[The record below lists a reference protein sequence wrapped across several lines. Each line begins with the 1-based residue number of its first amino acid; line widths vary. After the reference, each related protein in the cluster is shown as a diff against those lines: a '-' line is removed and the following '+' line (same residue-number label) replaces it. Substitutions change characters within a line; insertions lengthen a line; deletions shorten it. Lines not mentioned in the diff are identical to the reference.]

1 MRYLLWA
8 VGIISFVAFISVI
21 ADGGDGVDAARVAP
35 RELNRLPAST
45 QDPIPDAA
53 SSKLSLPK
61 ELEGSSIE
69 VGFTQDGEPEPHLLA
84 VAGEGTVKLYELQ
97 ENAPATDRKKATAP
111 TPAPEGEASK
121 TMPVELYVKRMSQAI
136 DVDHFFTA
144 LQPRPKRRCKD
155 QYVVRIKRGSKFRER
170 RGCSNQSNDAF
181 AALAQ
186 NAFRDAFL
194 VWRKGK

>member
-8 VGIISFVAFISVI
+8 VGIISLVAFVSVF
-21 ADGGDGVDAARVAP
+21 AGGSDGVDAARVAP
-35 RELNRLPAST
+35 REINRLPASNI
-45 QDPIPDAA
+45 DPIPDVTT
-53 SSKLSLPK
+53 SKMSLPQ

-84 VAGEGTVKLYELQ
+84 VAGGGTVKLFELQ
-97 ENAPATDRKKATAP
+97 EATRVVDNRHATAP
-111 TPAPEGEASK
+111 SPAPESEASK
-121 TMPVELYVKRMSQAI
+121 MMPVELFVKRMSQA
-136 DVDHFFTA
+136 VDADHYFSA
-144 LQPRPKRRCKD
+144 PQPRPKRRCKD
-155 QYVVRIKRGSKFRER
+155 KYVLRIKQGSKFRER

-186 NAFRDAFL
+186 NMFRDAFL